1 MGTIAEKLQGILDS
15 KSAIRNSIIAKG
27 ISVDEETKLSEYA
40 GKVDAIPISTSFY
53 GVVRDV
59 AVSNSAMT
67 RVGNSDMHITLP
79 IHSLMRR
86 CLLLDNGTV
95 NYYLHPTNSNLK
107 ADGSAAV
114 LDGTDGQVM
123 VEIPKHYRRIYLDGN
138 FEYYLIS
145 ELPLQ
150 GFELV
155 PLQYESAYEASI
167 DRSNAALPKLASV
180 VNLTSAFRGGNNT
193 SAWDNTYRSLL
204 GRPGT
209 SVSLTDFRT
218 FARRRG
224 SDRWNCEVYTTYK
237 ASVILYYIEY
247 ANLNCQIAF
256 NAQPTAQG
264 YKQGGLSDG
273 VTTLNSTDW
282 NNFNSYNPF
291 VPCGHTN
298 SLGNTTGVVPYVMP
312 AEYGSLT
319 VNVPSY
325 RGIENIFGH
334 VWKWTDGCKCRI
346 QAADSGAL
354 SQFYV
359 SENPSS
365 FNSVDYTGYTL
376 KGLLPRTEGYIKR
389 MLIGELMASEVGASS
404 VTYYS
409 DYFYTSIPGTGEAQR
424 GVLFGGSASHGARA
438 GLSCASANYA
448 ASSST
453 ANVGSRLCYIPV

>member
-1 MGTIAEKLQGILDS
+1 MGTTAQKLQAILDS
-15 KSAIRNSIIAKG
+15 KNAIKLAIESKG
-27 ISVDEETKLSEYA
+27 IDIDDNTLLSEYA
-40 GKVDAIPISTSFY
+40 DKINSIPIATSFY
-53 GVVRDV
+53 GVIRDV
-59 AVSNSAMT
+59 TVSNSAMT
-67 RVGNSDMHITLP
+67 RVGNLDMHVTLP
-79 IHSLMRR
+79 IQSKLRR
-86 CLLLDNGTV
+86 CLLLDTGTV
-95 NYYLHPTNSNLK
+95 NYYLHPTNSLLK
-107 ADGSAAV
+107 ADGSAA
-114 LDGTDGQVM
+114 LLNGTDGQIM
-123 VEIPKHYRRIYLDGN
+123 VEIPKHYRRIYIDGN
-138 FEYYLIS
+138 IEYYLIS

-209 SVSLTDFRT
+209 SVSLTNFRT

-264 YKQGGLSDG
+264 YKQGGLSNG

-376 KGLLPRTEGYIKR
+376 KGLLSRTEGHIKR

-409 DYFYTSIPGTGEAQR
+409 DYFYTSIPGTGESQR
-424 GVLFGGSASHGARA
+424 GVLFGGDAANGAGA
-438 GLSCASANYA
+438 GLSCTSANYA
-448 ASSST
+448 ASSAST
-453 ANVGSRLCYIPV
+453 SFGSRLCYIPV

>member
-1 MGTIAEKLQGILDS
+1 MGTTAQKLQAILDS
-15 KSAIRNSIIAKG
+15 KNAIKLAIESKG
-27 ISVDEETKLSEYA
+27 IDIDDNTLLSEYA
-40 GKVDAIPISTSFY
+40 DKINSIPIATSFY
-53 GVVRDV
+53 GVIRDV
-59 AVSNSAMT
+59 TVSNSAMT
-67 RVGNSDMHITLP
+67 RVGNLDMHVTLP
-79 IHSLMRR
+79 IQSKLRR
-86 CLLLDNGTV
+86 CLLLDTGTV
-95 NYYLHPTNSNLK
+95 NYYLHPTNSLLK
-107 ADGSAAV
+107 ADGSAA
-114 LDGTDGQVM
+114 LLNGTDGQIM
-123 VEIPKHYRRIYLDGN
+123 VEIPKHYRRIYIDGN
-138 FEYYLIS
+138 IEYYLIS

-209 SVSLTDFRT
+209 SVSLTNFRT

-264 YKQGGLSDG
+264 YKQGGLSNG

-376 KGLLPRTEGYIKR
+376 KGLLSRTEGHIKR

-409 DYFYTSIPGTGEAQR
+409 DYFYTSIPGTGESQR
-424 GVLFGGSASHGARA
+424 GVLFGGDAANGAGA
-438 GLSCASANYA
+438 GLSCTSANYA
-448 ASSST
+448 AST
-453 ANVGSRLCYIPV
+453 TGTHFGSRLCYIPV